1 MKLPKFIA
9 NNIVLKITS
18 LNATVIGIRLVV
30 SLGVQRLL
38 AVTVGESGVAALGQ
52 IRNVMNML
60 SSISTLGVFN
70 GIVKY
75 LSEFK
80 QDERTLVKLFSA
92 SFFLSLIGTVFS
104 AALLFFGAGFLSE
117 YLFNTSDYTFIFKL
131 LALIVPSIS
140 LNRIFYGVINGLS
153 AYKTYAK
160 IDLAT
165 YLVSAL
171 LLVICLLNYKIE
183 GLLIAV
189 ILAPIIQLIVIVTLY
204 KKTLSQYIKFK
215 NFSFDLSFSNKL
227 LAFTLMSFV
236 STFLINYIELDIRTL
251 ITRQLNIAEA
261 GYWTAMTFIS
271 KNYMVFATG
280 LFTLYVLPKFAEI
293 KSEVAFRTEVLNIY
307 KTILPIFGVGM
318 ILVYIFRNFI
328 IEVIYPDFTGM
339 TTLFKWQLLGD
350 FIRLCSLV
358 LAHQFIAKKMVKT
371 FVFTE
376 ILSLG
381 LFYLFSQLLIEPYGT
396 EGIVIAHFLRYIVY
410 LIVVVIA
417 IKYYFVKQT
426 K

>member
-9 NNIVLKITS
+9 NNLILKITS
-18 LNATVIGIRLVV
+18 LNASVIGIRLIV

-80 QDERTLVKLFSA
+80 QEEATLVKLFSA
-92 SFFLSLIGTVFS
+92 SFFLSLVGTLVS
-104 AALLFFGAGFLSE
+104 GVALFFGAEFISQ
-117 YLFNTSDYTFIFKL
+117 YLFNSLEYTFIFKL
-131 LALIVPSIS
+131 LAVIVPSVG

-165 YLVSAL
+165 YLLSAL
-171 LLVICLLNYKIE
+171 LLVVCLINYKIE

-189 ILAPIIQLIVIVTLY
+189 ILAPIIQLLVILVLY
-204 KKTLSQYIKFK
+204 KKTLSQYIIFK
-215 NFSFDLSFSNKL
+215 KPTLNLSFTNKL
-227 LAFTLMSFV
+227 LAFTLMSVV

-280 LFTLYVLPKFAEI
+280 LFTLYVLPRFAEI
-293 KSEVAFRTEVLNIY
+293 KTETAFKSEVFNIY

-318 ILVYIFRNFI
+318 VLVYVFRDFI
-328 IEVIYPDFTGM
+328 IEIIYPDFTGM

-376 ILSLG
+376 IISLG
-381 LFYLFSQLLIEPYGT
+381 LFYIFSQLLIGPYGT
-396 EGIVIAHFLRYIVY
+396 EGVVIAHFLRYIIY
-410 LIVVVIA
+410 LIVVIGA
-417 IKYYFVKQT
+417 IKYYFVKQEA
-426 K
+426 

>member
-1 MKLPKFIA
+1 MKLPKFIS
-9 NNIVLKITS
+9 NNLILKITS
-18 LNATVIGIRLVV
+18 LNASVIGIRLIV

-80 QDERTLVKLFSA
+80 QDEATLVKLFSA
-92 SFFLSLIGTVFS
+92 SFFLSLIGTLVS
-104 AALLFFGAGFLSE
+104 GVALFFGAEFISQ
-117 YLFNTSDYTFIFKL
+117 YLFNSLEYTFIFKL
-131 LALIVPSIS
+131 LAIIVPSIG

-165 YLVSAL
+165 YLLSAL
-171 LLVICLLNYKIE
+171 FLVICLINYKIE

-189 ILAPIIQLIVIVTLY
+189 ILAPIIQLIVILVLY
-204 KKTLSQYIKFK
+204 KKTLSQYITFK
-215 NFSFDLSFSNKL
+215 KLTLNFSFTNRL
-227 LAFTLMSFV
+227 LAFTVMSFV

-280 LFTLYVLPKFAEI
+280 LFTLYVLPRFAEI
-293 KSEVAFRTEVLNIY
+293 KTETAFKTEVLSIY

-318 ILVYIFRNFI
+318 VLVYVFRDFI
-328 IEVIYPDFTGM
+328 IEIIYPDFTGM

-376 ILSLG
+376 IISLG
-381 LFYLFSQLLIEPYGT
+381 LFYIFSQLLIGPYGT
-396 EGIVIAHFLRYIVY
+396 EGVVIAHFLRYIIY
-410 LIVVVIA
+410 LIVVIGAV
-417 IKYYFVKQT
+417 KYYFVKQDT
-426 K
+426 

>member
-1 MKLPKFIA
+1 MKLPKFIS
-9 NNIVLKITS
+9 NNLILKITS
-18 LNATVIGIRLVV
+18 LNASVIGIRLIV

-80 QDERTLVKLFSA
+80 QDEATLVKLFSA
-92 SFFLSLIGTVFS
+92 SFFLSLIGTLVS
-104 AALLFFGAGFLSE
+104 GVALFFGAEFISQ
-117 YLFNTSDYTFIFKL
+117 YLFNSLEYTFIFKL
-131 LALIVPSIS
+131 LAIIVPSIG

-165 YLVSAL
+165 YLLSAL
-171 LLVICLLNYKIE
+171 FLVICLINYKIE

-189 ILAPIIQLIVIVTLY
+189 ILAPIIQLIVILVLY
-204 KKTLSQYIKFK
+204 KKTLSQYITFK
-215 NFSFDLSFSNKL
+215 KLTLNFSFTNRL
-227 LAFTLMSFV
+227 LAFTVMSFV

-280 LFTLYVLPKFAEI
+280 LFTLYVLPRFAEI
-293 KSEVAFRTEVLNIY
+293 KTETAFKSEVFNIY

-318 ILVYIFRNFI
+318 VLVYVFRDFI
-328 IEVIYPDFTGM
+328 IEIIYPDFTGM

-376 ILSLG
+376 IISLG
-381 LFYLFSQLLIEPYGT
+381 LFYIFSQLLIGPYGT
-396 EGIVIAHFLRYIVY
+396 EGVVIAHFLRYIIY
-410 LIVVVIA
+410 LIVVIGAV
-417 IKYYFVKQT
+417 KYYFVKQDT
-426 K
+426 